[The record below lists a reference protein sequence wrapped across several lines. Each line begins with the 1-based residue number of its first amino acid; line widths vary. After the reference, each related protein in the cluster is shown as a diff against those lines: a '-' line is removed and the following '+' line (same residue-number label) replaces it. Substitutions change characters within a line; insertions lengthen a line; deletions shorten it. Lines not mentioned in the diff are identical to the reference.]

1 MLMKR
6 GRLKMSLQEKVDNY
20 KSNNPNEMIE
30 AMKDLEAQIRTL
42 KKEPM
47 LLDLS
52 VSREMDEI
60 EQRAEQILK
69 KISAIQNKVK
79 TENET
84 YIEHMQ
90 STTSELKNLTEK
102 ALEIINQQTEKN
114 QETLETKLNSMAQS
128 FQSSTNTMD
137 QNFNLVLDNVER
149 QNRMNNIRNH
159 AINIFGSGILFVI
172 LTLILN
178 FLGVFG

>member
-1 MLMKR
+1 
-6 GRLKMSLQEKVDNY
+6 
-20 KSNNPNEMIE
+20 
-30 AMKDLEAQIRTL
+30 EAQIRTL

-52 VSREMDEI
+52 VSREMEEI
-60 EQRAEQILK
+60 EQRAEKILK

-84 YIEHMQ
+84 YIEHME
-90 STTSELKNLTEK
+90 STTNELKSLTRN
-102 ALEIINQQTEKN
+102 AAEIITQQTKKN
-114 QETLETKLNSMAQS
+114 QDILETKLNSMVQS

-137 QNFNLVLDNVER
+137 QSFKQAMHSVER
-149 QNRMNNIRNH
+149 ENRMNNIRNH

-172 LTLILN
+172 LTLLLN
-178 FLGVFG
+178 YLGVFG